1 MKSHASSMTNGCRVR
16 SVMTE
21 IDDRRKA
28 FDEFVELMPGR
39 NDLGP
44 MFCEEHDRWLPCRPC
59 LRAKGFYD

>member
-1 MKSHASSMTNGCRVR
+1 
-16 SVMTE
+16 MTE